1 MSTAQPPQSA
11 ANEAM
16 SLTHTCSVLLGF
28 EVAHSVMLLAQ
39 VPHFFRMS
47 PLPNLQSRAPFES
60 AV

>member
-11 ANEAM
+11 ANDAM
-16 SLTHTCSVLLGF
+16 SLTQTCSVLLGF
-28 EVAHSVMLLAQ
+28 EEAHSVMLFAQ
-39 VPHFFRMS
+39 VPHFLRMS

>member
-1 MSTAQPPQSA
+1 MSTAQPPQSP

-16 SLTHTCSVLLGF
+16 SLTQIWAVLLGF
-28 EVAHSVMLLAQ
+28 EAAHSVMLLAQ